1 MALLTSIVGIGGKTA
16 RLLLAEMPPVE
27 RFSSACQMAA
37 YAGVTPQRHESGTSV
52 KRPSRAS
59 KVGSSRLRAGL
70 YMPAVVARGH
80 NPVTMELARRLEE
93 RGKHSMQII
102 VAIERKLLH
111 IVYGVLKYQKPFDPE
126 HTKAA

>member
-1 MALLTSIVGIGGKTA
+1 
-16 RLLLAEMPPVE
+16 
-27 RFSSACQMAA
+27 
-37 YAGVTPQRHESGTSV
+37 
-52 KRPSRAS
+52 
-59 KVGSSRLRAGL
+59 
-70 YMPAVVARGH
+70 MPAVVARGH

-111 IVYGVLKYQKPFDPE
+111 IVYGVLKHQKPFDPE